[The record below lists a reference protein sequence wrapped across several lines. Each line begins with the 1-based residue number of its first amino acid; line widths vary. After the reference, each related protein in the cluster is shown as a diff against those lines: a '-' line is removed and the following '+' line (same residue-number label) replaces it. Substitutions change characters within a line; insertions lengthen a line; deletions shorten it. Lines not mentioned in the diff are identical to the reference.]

1 MSLHIDTGLFKFDFT
16 DCHAVLG
23 VPLDADFKEIRQRYL
38 KIARLLHPD
47 STAVKGEVERQKAND
62 LFSKT
67 VNPAYEKFTTERSR
81 AEYIVLLKDITR
93 RVRQEQNPVLHHE
106 LSQSLAKTNNVE
118 QIYKSAV
125 HKLTLSQYEDL
136 DRVNQVVAVL
146 SELNLVY
153 LMRQTDKS
161 LGSTSQPFLTSS
173 QKSSLEQSK
182 QTPPPPPPEEPAQES
197 LVEQYLRRA
206 QKLMEKN
213 NFTQARVELQD
224 ALKLEPNNT
233 ICHSLMGIVYLKQN
247 QLTMAKVH
255 INKALQLDP
264 TEPMA
269 LRSKQVLEEAVPKI
283 EGQTKLPK
291 TTVEGS
297 EKPKGGLFGGLF
309 GGKKNK

>member
-23 VPLDADFKEIRQRYL
+23 VPIDAEFKEIRQRYL

-47 STAVKGEVERQKAND
+47 STAAKGKIEKQKAND
-62 LFSKT
+62 LFSKV

-81 AEYIVLLKDITR
+81 AEYTVLLKDISK
-93 RVRQEQNPVLHHE
+93 RVRQEQNPLLQHAA
-106 LSQSLAKTNNVE
+106 SQELAKTNNIE
-118 QIYKSAV
+118 HIYRTLL
-125 HKLTLSQYEDL
+125 HKLALNQYEDL
-136 DRVNQVVAVL
+136 DRVLQIIAQI

-153 LMRQTDKS
+153 LMRQADRAFT
-161 LGSTSQPFLTSS
+161 STSQPFPSNV
-173 QKSSLEQSK
+173 QKAPEDSK
-182 QTPPPPPPEEPAQES
+182 QTPPSPPDEPAQET

-213 NFTQARVELQD
+213 NFPQARVELQD

-233 ICHSLMGIVYLKQN
+233 IAHSLMGIVYLKQN
-247 QLTMAKVH
+247 QLTMARVH

-269 LRSKQVLEEAVPKI
+269 LRSKQVLAEAVPKI
-283 EGQTKLPK
+283 EVQTNPAK
-291 TTVEGS
+291 TTKES
-297 EKPKGGLFGGLF
+297 ADKPKGGLFGGLF